1 MKINLKKFYD
11 YLAFGISVLFSP
23 YITAAIF
30 ILVIIYKYAANLSQ
44 FLPWLGIAFFF
55 GLIIPGGNVLWLLEK
70 RVLNDIHL
78 SDHKQRKIPF
88 IVTGIS
94 TTIGAIALSLV
105 GAAKQVVVMGTVYAV
120 NTVMV
125 ALLTLFW
132 KVSVHTALM
141 SAVVTVVTILF
152 GIQYGWFYL
161 LLIPLSW
168 SRIYR
173 HRHTLNQ
180 VVGGALIAFVLTAF
194 VFWLFDYL

>member
-30 ILVIIYKYAANLSQ
+30 ISIITYKYAANLSQ
-44 FLPWLGIAFFF
+44 FLPWMGIAFLF
-55 GLIIPGGNVLWLLEK
+55 GLIIPGGYVLWLIEK
-70 RVLNDIHL
+70 KVLNDIHL
-78 SDHKQRKIPF
+78 SDHTQRKIPF

-94 TTIGAIALSLV
+94 ASIGALALSLV
-105 GAAKQVVVMGTVYAV
+105 GAAKQVVVMGTVYAL

-125 ALLTLFW
+125 AILTLFW
-132 KVSVHTALM
+132 KVSVHTALF
-141 SAVVTVVTILF
+141 SAVITVVTILF

-161 LLIPLSW
+161 LLVPLCW
-168 SRIYR
+168 SRVYR

-180 VVGGALIAFVLTAF
+180 VVGGALIAFVLTAL
-194 VFWLFDYL
+194 VFWFFGYL

>member
-1 MKINLKKFYD
+1 MKKFYD

-44 FLPWLGIAFFF
+44 FLPWLGIGFFF

>member
-30 ILVIIYKYAANLSQ
+30 ILIITYKYAANLSQ
-44 FLPWLGIAFFF
+44 FLPWMGIAFLF
-55 GLIIPGGNVLWLLEK
+55 GLIIPGGYVLWLIEK
-70 RVLNDIHL
+70 KVLNDIHL
-78 SDHKQRKIPF
+78 SDHTQRKIPF

-94 TTIGAIALSLV
+94 ASIGALALSLV
-105 GAAKQVVVMGTVYAV
+105 GAAKQVVVMGTVYAL

-125 ALLTLFW
+125 AILTLFW
-132 KVSVHTALM
+132 KVSVHTALF
-141 SAVVTVVTILF
+141 SAVITVVTILF

-161 LLIPLSW
+161 LLVPLCW

-180 VVGGALIAFVLTAF
+180 VVGGALIAFVLTAL
-194 VFWLFDYL
+194 VFWFFGYL

>member
-1 MKINLKKFYD
+1 MNLKKFYD

-30 ILVIIYKYAANLSQ
+30 ILVIIYRYATNLSE

-70 RVLNDIHL
+70 KVLNDIHL
-78 SDHKQRKIPF
+78 SNHKQRKIPF

-94 TTIGAIALSLV
+94 ATIGAIALSLV

-132 KVSVHTALM
+132 KVSVHTALL
-141 SAVVTVVTILF
+141 SAIVTVMTILF

-161 LLIPLSW
+161 LLIPLAW

-180 VVGGALIAFVLTAF
+180 VVGGALIAFVLTAL